1 MKMTAEII
9 PFPTREVNVYETCVS
24 CHELTN
30 IRKDTS
36 IESRKHYVECVGQL
50 HPKCYNKIYSPEN
63 IKESEKI
70 MPKLMKILREG
81 NK

>member
-9 PFPTREVNVYETCVS
+9 SFPTRKVSVYETCVL
-24 CHELTN
+24 CHELTDV
-30 IRKDTS
+30 RKDIS
-36 IESRKHYVECVGQL
+36 IESRTHYVECVGEL
-50 HPKCYNKIYSPEN
+50 HPKCYNEVYSSEN

-81 NK
+81 NN